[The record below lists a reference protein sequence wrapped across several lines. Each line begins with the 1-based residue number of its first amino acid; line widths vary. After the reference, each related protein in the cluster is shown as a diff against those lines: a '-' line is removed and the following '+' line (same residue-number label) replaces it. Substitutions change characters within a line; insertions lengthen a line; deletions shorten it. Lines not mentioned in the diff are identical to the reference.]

1 MHSLENKKSV
11 LILLYPGCIFFELAL
26 ATELLAKKCDL
37 VYATPDGKDHAAN
50 NGMTIKSETSY
61 KNADLSN
68 CAAVL
73 IPGGNFESI
82 SENQDSDEVL
92 KQAFDKKIWIAAIC
106 AGPFLLAKAGLLK
119 GKTIAHGFG
128 PTQIEFLS
136 SYFEGVTFSG
146 EKFHYDGQIL
156 TARPEAHID
165 FAVEIAAKLEAINPK
180 RTNTVKDYYRGILGK
195 KIRPLSL
202 GLISNKK
209 NQYLYHQGY
218 DSVKDEYF
226 YRPLG
231 GGIEFSELGAYTLKR
246 EIQEELSLDVEVHEL
261 LASYENIFTFEGGE
275 GHEVI
280 MLFRAEFSDPKA
292 YEKESFDIYESGH
305 PVAKAVWRSLAE
317 IKEEKSKLYPD
328 GLEKL
333 ILKL

>member
-1 MHSLENKKSV
+1 MDSFENKKSILV
-11 LILLYPGCIFFELAL
+11 LLYPGCIFFELAL
-26 ATELLAKKCDL
+26 ATELLAKKYDL
-37 VYATPDGKDHAAN
+37 VYATPDGLDHHAN
-50 NGMTIKSETSY
+50 NGMVIKSEASY
-61 KNADLSN
+61 KNADLST
-68 CAAVL
+68 CVAVL
-73 IPGGNFESI
+73 VPGGNFESV
-82 SENQDSDEVL
+82 SDNSDSDQL
-92 KQAFDKKIWIAAIC
+92 LRAAFDKKIWIAAIC

-165 FAVEIAAKLEAINPK
+165 FAVELAARLEAINAK
-180 RTNTVKDYYRGILGK
+180 RANTIKDYYRGVLGK

-218 DSVKDEYF
+218 DSVKNEYF

-246 EIQEELSLDVEVHEL
+246 EIQEELGLDVEVYEL

-280 MLFRAEFSDPKA
+280 MLFKAEFSNPQA
-292 YEKESFDIYESGH
+292 YEKESFDIYESGQV
-305 PVAKAVWRSLAE
+305 VAKAVWRSLAE
-317 IKEEKSKLYPD
+317 IKAEKSKLYPD

-333 ILKL
+333 ILK

>member
-1 MHSLENKKSV
+1 MDNFENKKTILV
-11 LILLYPGCIFFELAL
+11 LLYPGCIFFELAL
-26 ATELLAKKCDL
+26 ATELLAKKYNL
-37 VYATPDGKDHAAN
+37 IYATPDGQDHVAN
-50 NGMTIKSETSY
+50 NGMVIKSETSY
-61 KNADLSN
+61 KKADLSESV
-68 CAAVL
+68 AVL
-73 IPGGNFESI
+73 IPGGNFESV
-82 SENQDSDEVL
+82 SDNNDSDQLLMKANEKNL
-92 KQAFDKKIWIAAIC
+92 WIGAIC
-106 AGPFLLAKAGLLK
+106 GGPFLLAKAGLLK

-128 PTQIEFLS
+128 PTQIEFLA
-136 SYFEGVTFSG
+136 SYFEGVSFSG
-146 EKFHYDGQIL
+146 EKFHYEKNIL

-165 FAVEIAAKLEAINPK
+165 FAVELAARLEAINPK
-180 RTNTVKDYYRGILGK
+180 RANTVKDYYRGLLGK

-218 DSVKDEYF
+218 DSVKNEYF

-246 EIQEELSLDVEVHEL
+246 EIQEELGLDVEVHEL

-280 MLFRAEFSDPKA
+280 MLFKAEFSDPKA
-292 YEKESFDIYESGH
+292 YKQETFDIFESGQ

-333 ILKL
+333 IVKL